1 MAVAALVLPIS
12 GPYTGT
18 WAGSA
23 LGTQNDDG
31 FVLTGAYQGQ
41 EVSASDA
48 YGQTLVEA
56 IFRGINWR
64 LRFTGLEWSRPGI
77 LAAMQAFGSSQTPTN
92 TFTPHLGGL
101 GAGSLGS
108 STIGQRFSAFAQPLV
123 LNNILPVQAFGTG
136 PGANP
141 TFIATLTAAGAVL
154 APQSNIQSML
164 TSKLR
169 EAPIEM
175 VLLPY
180 QATVGSLTVNTSFI
194 TS

>member
-18 WAGSA
+18 WAGSP

-41 EVSASDA
+41 EVSGRDA
-48 YGQTLVEA
+48 YGMSLIEA

-77 LAAMQAFGSSQTPTN
+77 LAAMQAFGSFQAPTN
-92 TFTPHLGGL
+92 TFTPTL
-101 GAGSLGS
+101 
-108 STIGQRFSAFAQPLV
+108 TTVGQRFSAFAQPLV

-141 TFIATLTAAGAVL
+141 TFIAMLTAAGAVL

-180 QATVGSLTVNTSFI
+180 QATVGSLTVNTSFT